1 MPIAVFSVLYNVS
14 RFFELRTVYHSYAVN
29 VTSSAYDEGDGDGD
43 AVSSEEVVVTVVG
56 VERTDMRADP
66 A

>member
-29 VTSSAYDEGDGDGD
+29 VTSSAYDEGDGD